1 MSALQIT
8 HTRETG
14 TVIDGTSKNDGTTD
28 ILKANRWRWSPILSQ
43 WYIPYTRDKAS
54 RGYQIADTAKALNAA
69 GHEVTVTVDDAPR
82 PVHLVEADKAERQQ
96 DRAERLAARAERAA
110 ETATAAQDRADQ
122 AGRNLPPAGEP
133 IKIGHH
139 SERRHRRDVNRA
151 RNTALT
157 SIDAAQRA
165 AAAAAAAETASQAT
179 DGRYSPA
186 SVAQR
191 VIQLETD
198 LRGLERSRDGHT
210 RTVDKERGLTETTR
224 AATGEYLE
232 RLTVEITE
240 VNDQIA
246 YWSSVRDQQQA
257 DGLATSYGPKTVRKG
272 DLVMIGTQWRL
283 VVRANTKSVT
293 VRTIR
298 SFTDRAPWHKVQD
311 HKPAN
316 QTADQSAT

>member
-8 HTRETG
+8 HTRQTG

-43 WYIPYTRDKAS
+43 WYIPHTRDKAS
-54 RGYQIADTAKALNAA
+54 RGYQIADTAKALNAV
-69 GHEVTVTVDDAPR
+69 GHEVTVTVDDTPR
-82 PVHLVEADKAERQQ
+82 PVHMVEADKAERQQ
-96 DRAERLAARAERAA
+96 DRAERLAARAARAA
-110 ETATAAQDRADQ
+110 EVATAAQERADQ
-122 AGRNLPPAGEP
+122 AGKHLPPSGEP

-151 RNTALT
+151 HSTALT

-165 AAAAAAAETASQAT
+165 AEAAAAAETARQAI
-179 DGRYSPA
+179 DGRHSPA

-224 AATGEYLE
+224 AATGDHLE
-232 RLTVEITE
+232 RLTVEIAE
-240 VNDQIA
+240 MNAQIA

-257 DGLATSYGPKTVRKG
+257 DGLATSYGPTTVRKG
-272 DLVMIGTQWRL
+272 DHVMIGKRWRL

-293 VRTIR
+293 VKTDN
-298 SFTDRAPWHKVQD
+298 SWTDRAPWHKVQD
-311 HKPAN
+311 HRPVK
-316 QTADQSAT
+316 QTASQSAT